1 MGSAISLN
9 LGSSGR
15 TKPTRPLHGVPKSW
29 PVCRASGSRLGC
41 CVSPRTDVIYIAETS
56 VTPQSIL
63 FTDYSV
69 RNHGERP
76 AVFRHGGIFQFSQ
89 SFSDRL
95 TRQDNPHPQFLHIQF
110 HYRNYLVV
118 RPLFAL
124 AGKHGTLSL
133 APSERRPN
141 NTNRRP
147 GESVQY

>member
-1 MGSAISLN
+1 M
-9 LGSSGR
+9 
-15 TKPTRPLHGVPKSW
+15 
-29 PVCRASGSRLGC
+29 
-41 CVSPRTDVIYIAETS
+41 
-56 VTPQSIL
+56 
-63 FTDYSV
+63 
-69 RNHGERP
+69 
-76 AVFRHGGIFQFSQ
+76 FQFSQ

-118 RPLFAL
+118 RALFAL

-133 APSERRPN
+133 CTSKEETN